1 MYLLI
6 ANAFS
11 NNERIYIR
19 MKIIFQ
25 VVAILAL
32 VIIISCNND
41 DFCLSNQQSVQASF
55 YSSITFKDSTVS
67 DVTIRA
73 IESVA
78 DDDTIYN
85 SEVVSES
92 FLPLSMMN
100 DTSRFLIQILN
111 QKDTV
116 SFVHSKELSFIS
128 EECGFIFEFELDTV
142 LHSNISFIDSV
153 SIEYPSIV
161 YNESTENVKIYLY

>member
-1 MYLLI
+1 
-6 ANAFS
+6 
-11 NNERIYIR
+11 
-19 MKIIFQ
+19 MKIFFQ
-25 VVAILAL
+25 VVAIMALA
-32 VIIISCNND
+32 IIISCNNTD

-55 YSSITFKDSTVS
+55 YSSITLNDSTVS

-78 DDDTIYN
+78 EDDTIYN
-85 SEVVSES
+85 SETVSES

-128 EECGFIFEFELDTV
+128 EECGFIFTFELDTV

>member
-1 MYLLI
+1 M
-6 ANAFS
+6 A
-11 NNERIYIR
+11 
-19 MKIIFQ
+19 
-25 VVAILAL
+25 LA
-32 VIIISCNND
+32 IIISCNNTD

-55 YSSITFKDSTVS
+55 YSSITLNDSTVS
-67 DVTIRA
+67 DMTIRA

-78 DDDTIYN
+78 EDDTIYN
-85 SEVVSES
+85 SETVSES

-128 EECGFIFEFELDTV
+128 EECGFIFTFELDTV

>member
-1 MYLLI
+1 
-6 ANAFS
+6 
-11 NNERIYIR
+11 
-19 MKIIFQ
+19 MKILFQ
-25 VVAILAL
+25 VAAIMVL
-32 VIIISCNND
+32 VIIISCNNSD

-55 YSSITFKDSTVS
+55 YSSITLNDSTVS
-67 DVTIRA
+67 GVTITA
-73 IESVA
+73 IGSVA
-78 DDDTIYN
+78 EDDTIYN

-111 QKDTV
+111 QRDTV

-128 EECGFIFEFELDTV
+128 EECGFIFKFELDTV

>member
-1 MYLLI
+1 
-6 ANAFS
+6 
-11 NNERIYIR
+11 
-19 MKIIFQ
+19 MKIFFQ
-25 VVAILAL
+25 VVAIMALA
-32 VIIISCNND
+32 IIISCNNTD

-55 YSSITFKDSTVS
+55 YSSITLNDSTVS
-67 DVTIRA
+67 DMTIRA

-78 DDDTIYN
+78 EDDTIYN
-85 SEVVSES
+85 SETVSES

-128 EECGFIFEFELDTV
+128 EECGFIFTFELDTV

>member
-1 MYLLI
+1 M
-6 ANAFS
+6 S
-11 NNERIYIR
+11 G
-19 MKIIFQ
+19 
-25 VVAILAL
+25 
-32 VIIISCNND
+32 
-41 DFCLSNQQSVQASF
+41 
-55 YSSITFKDSTVS
+55 
-67 DVTIRA
+67 VTITA
-73 IESVA
+73 IGSVA
-78 DDDTIYN
+78 EDDTIYN

-111 QKDTV
+111 QRDTV

-128 EECGFIFEFELDTV
+128 EECGFIFKFELDTV